1 MQTTLVS
8 TRKWKR
14 LATSISKWGRRW
26 TRRLGRARTEYF
38 LEELRERKS
47 KRLNTVMHRV
57 EEVNKTGLSGER
69 GLLGPA
75 EDHGEFH
82 LLRAWSHRG
91 RCAVLQE
98 SRGER

>member
-1 MQTTLVS
+1 MDKKIGQS
-8 TRKWKR
+8 EKR
-14 LATSISKWGRRW
+14 VFFW
-26 TRRLGRARTEYF
+26 
-38 LEELRERKS
+38 ELKERES